1 MQIKLEDCD
10 LSLHAIYR
18 SPNSS
23 VENNSKINDFIRS
36 LTVNSIVVGDF
47 NHPSVNWELQ
57 TSNQQHSREFM
68 EAVNDAFL
76 TQHVD
81 FPTHDGGNLLDL
93 VLSNIPNRVR
103 QVIEKGKLG
112 NSDHVI
118 ICTEID
124 ACWLT
129 KPPKHTVWNFALAKF
144 EEMGKEMAQID
155 WKDILSKD
163 VETDWQTF
171 KGI

>member
-1 MQIKLEDCD
+1 MELNGYKLIVRKDREDTTDGRGGGILIFSKSELRCHEIEVHCDIIQRATVQIKLEDCD
-10 LSLHAIYR
+10 LNLHAIYR

-112 NSDHVI
+112 N
-118 ICTEID
+118 T
-124 ACWLT
+124 
-129 KPPKHTVWNFALAKF
+129 
-144 EEMGKEMAQID
+144 
-155 WKDILSKD
+155 ILLISM
-163 VETDWQTF
+163 ETH
-171 KGI
+171 